1 MGSSM
6 MVMGEQNVFR
16 VASSK
21 IVGHSNF
28 DNFVLF
34 LIIAS
39 TVLLAIEDP
48 FEFPGS

>member
-1 MGSSM
+1 M
-6 MVMGEQNVFR
+6 NDKNAFR
-16 VASSK
+16 VMCSK

-34 LIIAS
+34 MIIFS

-48 FEFPGS
+48 FENPDS